1 MLEMP
6 STESEINFDFLGAPH
21 APVLILS
28 NGAKTRKSF
37 KPNCVGDSGNIKTG
51 VRGAVIE
58 VNFGPCWS
66 TL

>member
-21 APVLILS
+21 APVLILP

-37 KPNCVGDSGNIKTG
+37 KPSCVGDSGNIKTG
-51 VRGAVIE
+51 VRGR
-58 VNFGPCWS
+58 
-66 TL
+66 